1 MFGMGALIGAVV
13 GFTLAGFGFLSMRNP
28 VKFVLFAPG
37 EEGYYQRL
45 VLDRSSRVG
54 LRGLGMGMSLFGS
67 VILTAALGAF
77 PRLQLLKI
85 ASDGLLTLMTLLF
98 LGAWGFGVLY
108 SVVQLFRGRFGGW
121 SDWMRRR
128 RLVIELGPIA
138 VYPPMTPAMRRE
150 ANAFTVGFFL
160 IVAIS
165 VVAALNRH

>member
-1 MFGMGALIGAVV
+1 MGALIGAVV
-13 GFTLAGFGFLSMRNP
+13 GFTLAGFGFLLMRNP

-85 ASDGLLTLMTLLF
+85 VSDGLLTLMTLLF

-108 SVVQLFRGRFGGW
+108 SVVQLFRGRFEGW
-121 SDWMRRR
+121 SDWVRRR
-128 RLVIELGPIA
+128 RLEIELGPIA
-138 VYPPMTPAMRRE
+138 VYPLMTPAMRRE
-150 ANAFTVGFFL
+150 ANAFTVGFFV

-165 VVAALNRH
+165 VVGALYRH

>member
-1 MFGMGALIGAVV
+1 MGGLIGTIIGLV
-13 GFTLAGFGFLSMRNP
+13 LAGSGFLLMRNP

-77 PRLQLLKI
+77 PRLQVLKVV
-85 ASDGLLTLMTLLF
+85 SDGLLTLMTLLF

-108 SVVQLFRGRFGGW
+108 SLVQLFRGRFEGW
-121 SDWMRRR
+121 SDWLRRR
-128 RLVIELGPIA
+128 RREIELGPIA

-150 ANAFTVGFFL
+150 ANAFTVGFIV

-165 VVAALNRH
+165 VVGALSRH

>member
-1 MFGMGALIGAVV
+1 MAGLIGSII
-13 GFTLAGFGFLSMRNP
+13 GFALAGFGFLLMRNP
-28 VKFVLFAPG
+28 VRFVFFAPG

-54 LRGLGMGMSLFGS
+54 LRGLGMGMSLFGL

-85 ASDGLLTLMTLLF
+85 VSDGLLTLMTLLF

-108 SVVQLFRGRFGGW
+108 SVVQLFRGRSEGW
-121 SDWMRRR
+121 SDWVRRR
-128 RLVIELGPIA
+128 RLEIELGPIA

-150 ANAFTVGFFL
+150 ANAFTVGFFV

-165 VVAALNRH
+165 VVGALYRH

>member
-85 ASDGLLTLMTLLF
+85 VSDGLLTLMTLLF

-128 RLVIELGPIA
+128 RLEIELGPIA